1 MAKLI
6 KWEPLREMM
15 GMRHAM
21 DRLFD
26 DFLSYAPMTY
36 KGYGV
41 VNLDMYQTDND
52 IVIKAAIP
60 GVKPQDLKI
69 SVTSDVLTIRGEVKV
84 DEEVKEANY
93 HIRERRYGS
102 FSRSVTLPGKVVA
115 DKAVAEF
122 KDGVLNLTLPKAEE
136 IKPKTITVKAK

>member
-41 VNLDMYQTDND
+41 VDLDMYQTDND
-52 IVIKAAIP
+52 IVIESAVP

-84 DEEVKEANY
+84 DEEVEEANY
-93 HIRERRYGS
+93 HLRERRYGS

>member
-26 DFLSYAPMTY
+26 DFYSYAPATY
-36 KGYGV
+36 EGYGV
-41 VNLDMYQTDND
+41 VDLDMYQTDND
-52 IVIKAAIP
+52 IVIKVAVP
-60 GVKPQDLKI
+60 GVKPEDLKI
-69 SVTSDVLTIRGEVKV
+69 SVTGDVLTIRGEVKV

-102 FSRSVTLPGKVVA
+102 FSRSVALPGKVVA

-122 KDGVLNLTLPKAEE
+122 KNGVLNLTLPKAEE